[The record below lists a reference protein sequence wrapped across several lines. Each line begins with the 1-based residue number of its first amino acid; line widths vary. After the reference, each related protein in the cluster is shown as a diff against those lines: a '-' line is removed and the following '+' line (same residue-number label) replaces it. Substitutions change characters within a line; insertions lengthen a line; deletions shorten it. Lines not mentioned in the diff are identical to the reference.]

1 MWPRRATLSTDR
13 STLISVLTPSSP
25 HKDHVPGGR
34 DLVLRQ
40 QSPFS
45 PLPTRER
52 ALCRC
57 AFHSV
62 SEILPPQGIYHALS
76 LNAKSPPHGGGCWV
90 LGACPGPGGGR
101 PSPLCPGRHSKQPC
115 TVCQKTGSWQVSR
128 VAAPPPPGG
137 AALPQPAG
145 ARQHP
150 VALGRSSQTD
160 FHGQGP
166 ASTRRPR
173 LVQSKG
179 SPELQTAK
187 QNGNRNG
194 AAQPPLTRNSG
205 AAVGLSLALRA
216 LSPPPAFQSKGRLPS
231 KRAS

>member
-128 VAAPPPPGG
+128 VAAPPPPPRRSSATPACRGP
-137 AALPQPAG
+137 AASCGPRAVISDRLSR
-145 ARQHP
+145 ARTCFDPKAPSGTKQGLSRVTDSEAEWKPERSRTAPTHPELRGRCGP
-150 VALGRSSQTD
+150 VAGPQGTEPPSS
-160 FHGQGP
+160 
-166 ASTRRPR
+166 
-173 LVQSKG
+173 VSKQRET
-179 SPELQTAK
+179 PQ
-187 QNGNRNG
+187 
-194 AAQPPLTRNSG
+194 
-205 AAVGLSLALRA
+205 
-216 LSPPPAFQSKGRLPS
+216 
-231 KRAS
+231 